1 VTTIS
6 QDSAFIEMIAAGV
19 ERCGIDVSLLRE
31 DYWRLCDIANSTAP
45 SAQGFN
51 RSCTQMPLSEARALI
66 GEARAALVRRIT
78 SKLEA

>member
-1 VTTIS
+1 MTTIS

-31 DYWRLCDIANSTAP
+31 DYWRLCDIANSMAP
-45 SAQGFN
+45 SAQGVN
-51 RSCTQMPLSEARALI
+51 RSCTQMSLSEARTLI